1 MRIVKGLPT
10 ARGLASGPVF
20 IYRGDGEVPIPEY
33 VIESGSEKDELLRL
47 KRALNDTK
55 RDLENLIAVLRE
67 RNGGEDV
74 QVFECHLMLLEDII
88 LVKETE
94 NYILED
100 RLNAE
105 AAVRK
110 TANHARGQ
118 FARMNDPYFRERV
131 RDLDDVERRLLK
143 VLAGVGSEMLLDIKV
158 PSIVVA
164 DDLTPSETVQL
175 PREYVLGF
183 ATNCGSTTSHVALIA
198 RAMGLPAVSGLGEI
212 TELVSPGDT
221 ILLDGTNGTVTIGAD
236 AQSVAEFERQA
247 ALQRKVDEDEEAI
260 VDAGALK
267 DGGEILLCANI
278 HPGLPM
284 DGLSDSGARGIG
296 LYRSEYLWLDRTLEP
311 TEEEEFIAYRE
322 VAQFVSSLGDK
333 AFATIRVLDI
343 GGDKIV
349 RGSTVKE
356 QNPFLGN
363 RSIRYLLANPEVMRK
378 QVRSILRAS
387 AYGKLRMMYP
397 MVSCIEELDAA
408 ARILGEIKIELD
420 GKGIAYDRELRVGAM
435 VEVPSVAINA
445 DAFAKKVDFFSIGT
459 NDLVQYV
466 MAADRGND
474 AVSNL
479 YQPSNPAILKLI
491 ANVISASKRNGI
503 EVGVCGASAADPVLG
518 ALWAAMGV
526 DMLSMSAMY
535 IRTMA
540 RLFSRLSRIELDEY
554 AAYAASLD
562 DGLTAERI
570 YCACREWL
578 KAKVPDFEKIVV

>member
-1 MRIVKGLPT
+1 MRTVKGLPT

-94 NYILED
+94 NYILGD

-236 AQSVAEFERQA
+236 AQTVAEFERHA
-247 ALQRKVDEDEEAI
+247 AQQRKVEEDEESIA
-260 VDAGALK
+260 DAGALK

-284 DGLSDSGARGIG
+284 DGLSGTGARGIG

-322 VAQFVSSLGDK
+322 VAQFVSSLGDN

-363 RSIRYLLANPEVMRK
+363 RSIRYLLSNPEVMRK
-378 QVRSILRAS
+378 QMRSILRAS

-408 ARILGEIKIELD
+408 AEILGEIKCELE